1 MFNQRLV
8 NLYLFENKKA
18 ILPKLI
24 TLVICYSSLLLIMKF
39 LSDRIKDIDVI
50 RMYFSPFLYFTLPL
64 CFVIWLGFLLSKYIA
79 YDADSFH
86 FFHQKNKLYI
96 FVFSLLEFVVV
107 MIPLSIIL
115 CYNMISLAELI
126 SVFAALLLC
135 GAEYYLLVFLSKNL
149 FFAVGLLFLYMSYAC
164 FFYQGESNPLVY
176 YSVAN
181 LMQEI
186 YPITIILEC
195 LAALAI
201 ILLAYIL
208 NLKISE
214 K

>member
-8 NLYLFENKKA
+8 NLYLYENKKA
-18 ILPKLI
+18 LLPKLI
-24 TLVICYSSLLLIMKF
+24 TLVICYSFLLFIMKF
-39 LSDRIKDIDVI
+39 LSDRIQDIDVI

-107 MIPLSIIL
+107 SIPLSIIL
-115 CYNMISLAELI
+115 CYDMISAAELV

-164 FFYQGESNPLVY
+164 FFYQGDVNPLVY
-176 YSVAN
+176 YSIAN
-181 LMQEI
+181 LMQEFS
-186 YPITIILEC
+186 PITIILESIAS
-195 LAALAI
+195 LTI
-201 ILLAYIL
+201 ILFADIL
-208 NLKISE
+208 NLKTSE

>member
-64 CFVIWLGFLLSKYIA
+64 CFVIWLGLVLSKYIA
-79 YDADSFH
+79 CDTDSFH

-115 CYNMISLAELI
+115 CYDMISLAELI

-135 GAEYYLLVFLSKNL
+135 GTEFYLLVFLSKNL
-149 FFAVGLLFLYMSYAC
+149 FLCSWTIIFVYELCLLFLS
-164 FFYQGESNPLVY
+164 GRE
-176 YSVAN
+176 
-181 LMQEI
+181 
-186 YPITIILEC
+186 
-195 LAALAI
+195 
-201 ILLAYIL
+201 
-208 NLKISE
+208 
-214 K
+214 